1 MLSQKALDRRAAH
14 NVTLDDKDVPIH
26 PDYLNSVAA
35 SSGITVMAKSKWLN
49 AVHVR
54 GEFAD
59 INALRDFSFVSSIEF
74 ADKTLNNR
82 RGRGVST
89 TVQRTVNKNL
99 SVQADFNYGAA
110 ATQIEMLNGHL
121 LHQNGFTGAGVTIAV
136 LDAGFPGSDTSV
148 LTERARQNGQ
158 DRKSV
163 V

>member
-1 MLSQKALDRRAAH
+1 MKRLFLLLVLCTTALYAQQDAWVYFSDKPNADYYLAYPLEMLSQKALDRRAAH

-26 PDYLNSVAA
+26 PDYLNNVAA

-82 RGRGVST
+82 RGSGV
-89 TVQRTVNKNL
+89 
-99 SVQADFNYGAA
+99 
-110 ATQIEMLNGHL
+110 
-121 LHQNGFTGAGVTIAV
+121 
-136 LDAGFPGSDTSV
+136 
-148 LTERARQNGQ
+148 
-158 DRKSV
+158 
-163 V
+163 